1 MNIVNGNGTSTNTS
15 RLRTNVEYTIIEKW
29 IDEKFNNNARVWIR
43 KYEICEKSYEQFLFY
58 PKCYP
63 KCLPWS
69 LTGEN
74 SFLKQEG
81 TRSNEVEIYLKNLF
95 ITGKTLWSDA
105 HIFFLHS
112 QTSNVTQ
119 AKLKLLFHEC
129 NNLFDSST
137 VQHPRVCR
145 TNSFYF
151 YFYSF
156 YHWNVK
162 TSKKI
167 SHRKL
172 GKIMEIIQII
182 AGRVFS
188 FNARLRKTFLK
199 SVLFFVP
206 FKLSFV
212 ENEYY
217 SSIRGVGNGS
227 KFPSKNSRWLV
238 RRREREKKGRKNLVE
253 FQLDPIERQDENFFS
268 GRGLENIGGVISAFF
283 QAKTRIKR

>member
-1 MNIVNGNGTSTNTS
+1 M
-15 RLRTNVEYTIIEKW
+15 
-29 IDEKFNNNARVWIR
+29 
-43 KYEICEKSYEQFLFY
+43 
-58 PKCYP
+58 
-63 KCLPWS
+63 
-69 LTGEN
+69 
-74 SFLKQEG
+74 
-81 TRSNEVEIYLKNLF
+81 TRIF
-95 ITGKTLWSDA
+95 
-105 HIFFLHS
+105 FFLHS

-206 FKLSFV
+206 FEPSFV

-238 RRREREKKGRKNLVE
+238 RRREREKRAQEPRWISIGSDRTSRRKL
-253 FQLDPIERQDENFFS
+253 FLR
-268 GRGLENIGGVISAFF
+268 
-283 QAKTRIKR
+283 TRIGKYWGSH

>member
-1 MNIVNGNGTSTNTS
+1 MNTKIWNLRKIVRTISFLSQVLSKMFTLVVNG
-15 RLRTNVEYTIIEKW
+15 R
-29 IDEKFNNNARVWIR
+29 KF
-43 KYEICEKSYEQFLFY
+43 L
-58 PKCYP
+58 
-63 KCLPWS
+63 
-69 LTGEN
+69 
-74 SFLKQEG
+74 LK
-81 TRSNEVEIYLKNLF
+81 TRNSNEVEIYLKNLF

-206 FKLSFV
+206 FKPSFV

>member
-1 MNIVNGNGTSTNTS
+1 MRNS
-15 RLRTNVEYTIIEKW
+15 IIT
-29 IDEKFNNNARVWIR
+29 RVWIR

-63 KCLPWS
+63 PKCLPWS
-69 LTGEN
+69 LTEEN

-105 HIFFLHS
+105 HIFFLYP

-206 FKLSFV
+206 FKPSFV

>member
-1 MNIVNGNGTSTNTS
+1 MNTKIWNLRKIVRTISFLSQVLSKMFTLVVNGRKFLLKTRRNTLE
-15 RLRTNVEYTIIEKW
+15 RGGNIFKE
-29 IDEKFNNNARVWIR
+29 F
-43 KYEICEKSYEQFLFY
+43 
-58 PKCYP
+58 
-63 KCLPWS
+63 
-69 LTGEN
+69 
-74 SFLKQEG
+74 
-81 TRSNEVEIYLKNLF
+81 IYNWKDFVN
-95 ITGKTLWSDA
+95 A

-188 FNARLRKTFLK
+188 FNARLRFLK

-206 FKLSFV
+206 FKPSFV

-238 RRREREKKGRKNLVE
+238 RRRGREKKGRKNLVE